1 MLHHYQYYFDNTGVT
16 FKETNGEYTETA
28 HQTLRKEEGQRGMG
42 IVRKVATPIH
52 HYRSLKVLTIFN
64 STKIGGNI
72 EGTFRKKYKTSSSRS
87 STPSPS
93 SSPYSTGVV
102 APRRSPFDQNC
113 TKCYPAGIAAHFTS
127 NLNK

>member
-1 MLHHYQYYFDNTGVT
+1 MTLKVHVVLHYYQYYFDNTGVT

-72 EGTFRKKYKTSSSRS
+72 IEGTFRKKYKTSSST
-87 STPSPS
+87 STSV
-93 SSPYSTGVV
+93 ST
-102 APRRSPFDQNC
+102 
-113 TKCYPAGIAAHFTS
+113 IE
-127 NLNK
+127 

>member
-1 MLHHYQYYFDNTGVT
+1 MT

-52 HYRSLKVLTIFN
+52 HYRSLKLLTIFN
-64 STKIGGNI
+64 STKIGGNII

-87 STPSPS
+87 TTPSPS
-93 SSPYSTGVV
+93 SSPYLT
-102 APRRSPFDQNC
+102 
-113 TKCYPAGIAAHFTS
+113 
-127 NLNK
+127 